1 MCDVGGVAMSL
12 NAPLF
17 YLIPDDTARVAKAA
31 FPKGNLFMRMRDE
44 LGPLYVNPDF
54 AHLFPST
61 GQSAQDPA
69 RLALITVMQFVDG
82 LSDRQAADAV
92 RDRLAWKYALALEL
106 EDPGFDAS
114 VLSEFRTRLVEHQAE
129 HLLLDTMLTLL
140 QEQGLLK
147 ARGRQRTD
155 ATHVLASI
163 RVVTR
168 LVLVAETLR
177 HALNELAEV
186 APDWLRALSPPDW
199 FVRYATR
206 IDDYRLPKG
215 KAEREALAQVIGGD
229 GLRVLTALYAP
240 DAPPNLCMLG
250 AVSILRRVWIQQF
263 YAPKEDG
270 SGTLTMQWRS
280 EADLPPAGL
289 RIHSPYDLDARHAIK
304 GELGWV
310 GYKVHLTESCDDEL
324 PHLITN
330 VVTTAA
336 SVHDSQ
342 VVEPIHTALQQRDL
356 MPAEHLLDAGYVDTE
371 LIVQSEQ
378 DFGVKLIGPV
388 APDRSWQAKA
398 GKGFALASFTIDW
411 QAQTVRCPQGQT
423 SVGWQTTHTSGREPV
438 IHVRFAKQAC
448 SSCPV
453 QVHCVKSPGKARD
466 LSLRPRME
474 FEALQQ
480 ARQRQKTDEWKQQ
493 YAARAG
499 IEGTLS
505 QGVGRCDLRRAR
517 YIGLAR
523 THLQHI
529 LIAVALNLV
538 RLYAWFREQPRV
550 HVRRSKFASLAPG
563 AP

>member
-1 MCDVGGVAMSL
+1 MSL

-44 LGPLYVNPDF
+44 LGPLYLNPDF
-54 AHLFPST
+54 AHLFPSS
-61 GQSAQDPA
+61 GQSAYDPA

-92 RDRLAWKYALALEL
+92 RDRIAWKYALALEL

-140 QEQGLLK
+140 REQGLLK

-155 ATHVLASI
+155 ATHVLAAI
-163 RVVTR
+163 RVLSR

-199 FVRYATR
+199 FTRYAAR
-206 IDDYRLPKG
+206 SDDYRLPKG
-215 KAEREALAQVIGGD
+215 KAEREALASVIGAD
-229 GLRVLTALYAP
+229 GLLLLTAVYHP
-240 DAPPNLCMLG
+240 DAPVIVRSVE
-250 AVSILRRVWIQQF
+250 AVTTLRHVWIQQF
-263 YAPKEDG
+263 YAPTDDD
-270 SGTLTMQWRS
+270 SATPTMQWRN
-280 EADLPPAGL
+280 EADLPPAAR
-289 RIHSPYDLDARHAIK
+289 RIHSPYDPDARHAVK
-304 GELGWV
+304 GELSWV
-310 GYKVHLTESCDDEL
+310 GYKAHLTEACDEDL

-330 VVTTAA
+330 VVTTPA
-336 SVHDSQ
+336 STHDSQ
-342 VVEPIHTALQQRDL
+342 VVEPIHTALQHRDL
-356 MPAEHLLDAGYVDTE
+356 MPSEHLLDAGYVDTE

-378 DFGVKLIGPV
+378 DFGVNLIGPV
-388 APDRSWQAKA
+388 APDRSRQAKA
-398 GKGFALASFTIDW
+398 GMGFALANFTVDW
-411 QAQTVRCPQGQT
+411 DAQTVTCPQGQT
-423 SVGWQTTHTSGREPV
+423 SVGWQTTHTSRREPV
-438 IHVRFAKQAC
+438 IHVRFAKQTC
-448 SSCPV
+448 SSCPMRE
-453 QVHCVKSPGKARD
+453 HCVKSPGKARD

-480 ARQRQKTDEWKQQ
+480 ARHRQKTDEWKQQ

-499 IEGTLS
+499 IEGTIS
-505 QGVGRCDLRRAR
+505 QRVRRCDLRRAR

-529 LIAVALNLV
+529 LTAVALNLV
-538 RLYAWFREQPRV
+538 RLYAWFTEQPRV
-550 HVRRSKFASLAPG
+550 HVRRSKFAALAPG